1 MIRLYARVSVILF
14 GFCLL
19 SYGACAQAQAS
30 PKGDVRVYIAQDESA
45 RRALDG
51 MLAMYGR
58 KLVGDSIPNRN
69 ITGKF
74 EVRNVEEVMD
84 YFKSAFQINWYQN
97 GTNVYVYQSRDW
109 RTVKIHVGGA
119 RSNEEWKE
127 YVTAAGLYYKE
138 FPFVFQPDSKE
149 LVVSGP
155 RSYISLVENAF
166 SLPRPDP
173 SEIEKHGVALMVYP
187 LKHASVEDR
196 QTALRGT
203 VVTTPGA
210 LTVLLNLLGM
220 PRQNATV
227 AAEDKKPGA
236 GVEKRF
242 QGTTAESS
250 IDRLAEIPSS
260 PISGISKRQDNV
272 PPEQQDLPS
281 ITADSRTN
289 SILIRD
295 ARSKYQFYKDLIDK
309 LDQAVSMIEVEATM
323 VEVDLAVLN
332 ELGVEFG
339 LLTRNAIYEFP
350 GPSVPSRR
358 LLNPGVFSTRDDQTY
373 PPDFLPGSS
382 SVVDPVRFMARLKA
396 LSADDDVK
404 VLARPKILT
413 QDNVSAFIDLSQ
425 TVYFSV
431 TGERV
436 ANLTSV
442 TAGSLLQVTPRLVRD
457 NLGDRIFLRIEI
469 QDGSLADDVTQASN
483 LGTRV
488 SNTALN
494 TQALIHHDKAILVGG
509 YNREINNNSE
519 LKVPVLGDLPFI
531 GAAFR
536 SKEKRTRTVV
546 RLFLITP
553 RIIDDSPDGGES
565 TRSAIST
572 MNGSFPN
579 SNMLSE
585 NNGSTLPSLRMD
597 SSLTR

>member
-1 MIRLYARVSVILF
+1 MNKAHLHFAAVLLGWLLFTSVDNTH
-14 GFCLL
+14 
-19 SYGACAQAQAS
+19 AQANT
-30 PKGDVRVYIAQDESA
+30 KGEVRVYIAQDESA

-58 KLVGDSIPNRN
+58 KLVGDAIPSRN

-74 EVRNVEEVMD
+74 EVRNVDDIMG
-84 YFKSAFQINWYQN
+84 YFKSAFQINWFQN

-109 RTVKIHVGGA
+109 KTAKIHVGGA

-155 RSYISLVENAF
+155 RSYIGLVESAF
-166 SLPRPDP
+166 SIARPDP

-227 AAEDKKPGA
+227 AAESKKPGA

-250 IDRLAEIPSS
+250 MDRLAEIPSS
-260 PISGISKRQDNV
+260 PINGVSKRQDNL
-272 PPEQQDLPS
+272 PPEQQALPS

-358 LLNPGVFSTRDDQTY
+358 LLNPGVFSSRNDQMY
-373 PPDFLPGSS
+373 PPDFVPGSS

-396 LSADDDVK
+396 LSADEDVK

-425 TVYFSV
+425 TVYFSL

-457 NLGDRIFLRIEI
+457 NQGERIFLRIEI
-469 QDGSLADDVTQASN
+469 QDGSLAEDATQASS

-509 YNREINNNSE
+509 YNREVNNNSE
-519 LKVPVLGDLPFI
+519 LKVPVLADLPFI

-553 RIIDDSPDGGES
+553 RIIDDSPDGGDS
-565 TRSAIST
+565 TRSALNT
-572 MNGSFPN
+572 MGKSFPN
-579 SNMLSE
+579 SRMLSE
-585 NNGSTLPSLRMD
+585 SNGSALPSLRID
-597 SSLTR
+597 SSLAR